1 MTVSPQ
7 YDNPEHYR
15 LIFEA
20 TPHAIVFADSERRMV
35 NINPAFERLF
45 GYTIEELRGK
55 STALLYISQED
66 YEEQGRR
73 RFNQTVGDQHQPYE
87 VQLRKKDGTIFLS
100 QATGTAVRNAEGQ
113 IVGFIG
119 IIQDIT
125 DQKEAEKKALEA
137 TKQMERMAILSKF
150 VTDVSHDFRTPLS
163 TIGTS
168 IYFLER
174 LLPVESA
181 QKHINK
187 IKDQVY
193 TIDRIIQQLLTLT
206 RLDSGIAFNFQP
218 VRIRDLL
225 EEVIAKQKKYLEEC
239 DHTLTLDMQNPDT
252 IVMCDENETFIM
264 LDNLLQNAIHY
275 TPEGGKLIIR
285 TYRQNDVLCIEFMDT
300 GIGISEEDIN
310 HIFER
315 FYVANS
321 ARTAGSSGSGLGL
334 AIVMAVVRGHH
345 GKIEVESKLGEG
357 SIFRVMLPQA
367 KTIA

>member
-1 MTVSPQ
+1 MAVSPQ

-20 TPHAIVFADSERRMV
+20 TPLAIVFADAERRIV

-45 GYTIEELRGK
+45 GYTLADIQGK
-55 STALLYISQED
+55 KTSILYVSQDDYQAQVQEHFSQTAGEKH
-66 YEEQGRR
+66 E
-73 RFNQTVGDQHQPYE
+73 PYE
-87 VQLRKKDGTIFLS
+87 VRYRKKDGTIFLS
-100 QATGTAVRNAEGQ
+100 QTIGASVRNAEEN

-119 IIQDIT
+119 IIQDVT
-125 DQKEAEKKALEA
+125 DEKEAEKQALEA

-174 LLPVESA
+174 LLPIESA
-181 QKHINK
+181 QKHIDR
-187 IKDQVY
+187 IKEQVH
-193 TIDRIIQQLLTLT
+193 TIDRLIQQLLTLT

-218 VRIRDLL
+218 VRARDLL
-225 EEVIAKQKKYLEEC
+225 QEVIDKQQKYLEERQ
-239 DHTLTLDMQNPDT
+239 HSLTLDMQNPDAL
-252 IVMCDENETFIM
+252 VMCDENETFIM
-264 LDNLLQNAIHY
+264 LDNLLHNAIHY
-275 TPEGGKLIIR
+275 TPEGGKIIIR
-285 TYRQNDVLCIEFMDT
+285 TYRKDDFCYIEFMDT
-300 GIGISEEDIN
+300 GIGISEEDID

-315 FYVANS
+315 FYVPNS

-334 AIVMAVVRGHH
+334 AIVLAVANGHH

-357 SIFRVMLPQA
+357 SIFRVLLPQA

>member
-1 MTVSPQ
+1 MSVSPQ

-20 TPHAIVFADSERRMV
+20 TPLAIVFADSQRRMV

-45 GYTIEELRGK
+45 GYTIEEVRGK
-55 STALLYISQED
+55 TTALLYVSQED
-66 YEEQGRR
+66 YEEQGRQ
-73 RFNQTVGDQHQPYE
+73 RFNPAADDRHEPYE
-87 VQLRKKDGTIFLS
+87 VQLRKKDGTLFLS
-100 QATGTAVRNAEGQ
+100 ESIGTTVRNAEGE
-113 IVGFIG
+113 IIGFIG

-125 DQKEAEKKALEA
+125 AQKEAEKKALEA

-174 LLPVESA
+174 LLTTESA
-181 QKHINK
+181 HKHIDR
-187 IKDQVY
+187 IKEQVH
-193 TIDRIIQQLLTLT
+193 TIDRLIQQLLTLT

-218 VRIRDLL
+218 VRTRDLL
-225 EEVIAKQKKYLEEC
+225 QEVIDKQSRYLEERQ
-239 DHTLTLDMQNPDT
+239 HTLTLDMHNPDA

-264 LDNLLQNAIHY
+264 LDNLLQNAIRY
-275 TPEGGKLIIR
+275 TPEGGQIAIR
-285 TYRQNDVLCIEFMDT
+285 TYRKDDFCCIEFMDT
-300 GIGISEEDIN
+300 GIGIAEEDID

-315 FYVANS
+315 FYVPNS

-334 AIVMAVVRGHH
+334 AIVKAVVNGHH

-367 KTIA
+367 KTII